1 MGNGQSAARALDAC
15 KQDIR
20 YAFRT
25 LRRDAGFTVFALL
38 ILGLGIG
45 ANTAVFSIA
54 EALLFRPLPLGE
66 PERLVWIANTGQGG
80 GMSAVTSRASNLRD
94 WRRLNKSFEELGGY
108 FAFFDYGGYNLTGS
122 GEPERLVGV
131 GVTETFLPVLGI
143 QPMIGRHFVEEEC
156 VWKGRRA
163 VMLTYAFWQRRFGA
177 SPAIVGQS
185 ITLNDEPTAVVG
197 VLPASFDFG
206 SIFSPGSRIDIL
218 TPFPVTDET
227 DRWGNT
233 LAIVGRLKRGVTLA
247 DAQAELALMNEQL
260 KQADPGRWGLG
271 GHATPLQQ
279 KITGRFR
286 TAIFV
291 LIAAVAGVLLIACA
305 NLSNLLLARAASRR
319 REMAIRSAIGATR
332 LRLARQML
340 TEAVLL
346 SAAGAAL
353 GVVVALVITK
363 GVAATPA
370 LSIPMLHAVRID
382 ASALWF
388 AMTVALLTGVL
399 FGIVPAFQ
407 VSGRD
412 DHDALK
418 DSTRGASE
426 GARGKWI
433 RSVLTISEIA
443 VACVLVVGAGLL
455 LRSFLLLLDV
465 DLGFQADRAAAWRIE
480 TGQRLKTFP
489 ERLAYHQ
496 RLVREIERL
505 PGVDSVGLTDTLP
518 LSRNRTWSVR
528 AKGVV
533 YGRGQLPLAFPRMV
547 DAGYLTT
554 MKIPLVAGRHFTN
567 HDTGDAQKVLIVNET
582 MAKKMWP
589 NGNVVGQFVLMNNSD
604 WQVVGVVKNVRHG
617 SLEQEGES
625 EMYMPITQQPD
636 WGSLDLVV
644 RSRMTPA
651 SLAPEVRAALR
662 RTDPA
667 LPVSDFQT
675 LGELVQRAVSPR
687 RFVLQVLGAFAV
699 AALILASLGIY
710 AVVSYS
716 VGQRMQ
722 EFGIRMALGASGADV
737 VRRVMMKTLAL
748 TATGIVIGL
757 CGSLAVSKALSALL
771 YGIESTDV
779 VTFAAMATVLTG
791 VALVAGYVPA
801 RRATRIDLASV
812 LRGA

>member
-1 MGNGQSAARALDAC
+1 
-15 KQDIR
+15 
-20 YAFRT
+20 
-25 LRRDAGFTVFALL
+25 
-38 ILGLGIG
+38 
-45 ANTAVFSIA
+45 
-54 EALLFRPLPLGE
+54 
-66 PERLVWIANTGQGG
+66 
-80 GMSAVTSRASNLRD
+80 
-94 WRRLNKSFEELGGY
+94 
-108 FAFFDYGGYNLTGS
+108 
-122 GEPERLVGV
+122 
-131 GVTETFLPVLGI
+131 
-143 QPMIGRHFVEEEC
+143 
-156 VWKGRRA
+156 
-163 VMLTYAFWQRRFGA
+163 
-177 SPAIVGQS
+177 
-185 ITLNDEPTAVVG
+185 
-197 VLPASFDFG
+197 
-206 SIFSPGSRIDIL
+206 
-218 TPFPVTDET
+218 
-227 DRWGNT
+227 
-233 LAIVGRLKRGVTLA
+233 
-247 DAQAELALMNEQL
+247 
-260 KQADPGRWGLG
+260 
-271 GHATPLQQ
+271 
-279 KITGRFR
+279 
-286 TAIFV
+286 
-291 LIAAVAGVLLIACA
+291 
-305 NLSNLLLARAASRR
+305 
-319 REMAIRSAIGATR
+319 
-332 LRLARQML
+332 
-340 TEAVLL
+340 
-346 SAAGAAL
+346 
-353 GVVVALVITK
+353 
-363 GVAATPA
+363 
-370 LSIPMLHAVRID
+370 
-382 ASALWF
+382 
-388 AMTVALLTGVL
+388 
-399 FGIVPAFQ
+399 
-407 VSGRD
+407 
-412 DHDALK
+412 
-418 DSTRGASE
+418 
-426 GARGKWI
+426 
-433 RSVLTISEIA
+433 
-443 VACVLVVGAGLL
+443 
-455 LRSFLLLLDV
+455 
-465 DLGFQADRAAAWRIE
+465 
-480 TGQRLKTFP
+480 
-489 ERLAYHQ
+489 
-496 RLVREIERL
+496 
-505 PGVDSVGLTDTLP
+505 
-518 LSRNRTWSVR
+518 
-528 AKGVV
+528 
-533 YGRGQLPLAFPRMV
+533 MV